1 MVAAEQSSTQRH
13 QRVLAVDLGGTN
25 LRVAVVGT
33 DGSLSYRQQ
42 APTDAELG
50 PESVLERMAGLIQSV
65 ATEAGLPDDAPV
77 GIASPGPI
85 NPRDGVVYFTPNL
98 AGWLNVPL
106 GPRIEQLT
114 GRLTVTGNDANCAGL
129 GEVAFGAAKGG
140 TDVIY
145 LGLGTGVGGAVISG
159 GLLVDGIRGLGAELG
174 HMCVAMDGP
183 RCTCGGIGCL
193 EAYVSGWAIAREGE
207 LAATTADGEAILR
220 AATGS
225 SIHAGTIAAAARDG
239 DEMART
245 LLARAGRALGVAIGT
260 LTNIFNPQLV
270 VIGGGVARVGDY
282 LLQPAREI
290 VSSHCFHAMREDMRI
305 VEATLGDD
313 GGLFG
318 AAAMA
323 LEAAPRAG
331 KPVQA

>member
-1 MVAAEQSSTQRH
+1 MVATTQSSTQRH
-13 QRVLAVDLGGTN
+13 RRVLAVDLGGTN

-33 DGSLSYRQQ
+33 DGSLSHRQH
-42 APTDAELG
+42 APTAAELG
-50 PESVLERMAGLIQSV
+50 PDSVLERMAKLIQSV
-65 ATEAGLPDDAPV
+65 ASDAGLPPDAPV

-85 NPRDGVVYFTPNL
+85 NPREGIVYFTPNL
-98 AGWLNVPL
+98 PGWRNVPL

-114 GRLTVTGNDANCAGL
+114 GRTTVTANDANCAGL
-129 GEVAFGAAKGG
+129 GEVAFGAAQGR

-159 GLLVDGIRGLGAELG
+159 GHLVDGVRGLGAELG

-193 EAYVSGWAIAREGE
+193 EAYVAGWAIAREGE
-207 LAATTADGEAILR
+207 LAATTADGEAIRR
-220 AATGS
+220 AADGG
-225 SIHAGTIAAAARDG
+225 SIHAGTIAVAAQDG
-239 DEMART
+239 DEVART

-260 LTNIFNPQLV
+260 LTNIFNPELV
-270 VIGGGVARVGDY
+270 VIGGGVARVGEY

-290 VSSHCFHAMREDMRI
+290 VSSHCFHAMREDLTI
-305 VEATLGDD
+305 VDATLGDD

-318 AAAMA
+318 AAALA
-323 LEAAPRAG
+323 LESGRSAT
-331 KPVQA
+331 VQT

>member
-1 MVAAEQSSTQRH
+1 MVATKHSSTQRH
-13 QRVLAVDLGGTN
+13 GRVLAVDLGGTN

-33 DGSLSYRQQ
+33 DGSLSHRQH
-42 APTDAELG
+42 APTRSELG
-50 PESVLERMAGLIQSV
+50 PDSVLERMAELVQSV
-65 ATEAGLPDDAPV
+65 ASEAGLPEDAPV

-85 NPRDGVVYFTPNL
+85 NPREGIVYFTPNL
-98 AGWLNVPL
+98 PGWLDVPL

-129 GEVAFGAAKGG
+129 GEVAFGAGAGA

-145 LGLGTGVGGAVISG
+145 LGLGTGVGGAVVSG
-159 GLLVDGIRGLGAELG
+159 GHLVDGVRGLGAELG

-183 RCTCGGIGCL
+183 RCTCGGLGCL
-193 EAYVSGWAIAREGE
+193 EAYVAGWAIARDGE
-207 LAATTADGEAILR
+207 LAATTADGAAILR
-220 AATGS
+220 AGAKQG
-225 SIHAGTIAAAARDG
+225 IHAGTIAAAARDG

-290 VSSHCFHAMREDMRI
+290 VSSHCFHAMREDMGI

-318 AAAMA
+318 AAALA
-323 LEAAPRAG
+323 LDAAPRGAL
-331 KPVQA
+331 PASR